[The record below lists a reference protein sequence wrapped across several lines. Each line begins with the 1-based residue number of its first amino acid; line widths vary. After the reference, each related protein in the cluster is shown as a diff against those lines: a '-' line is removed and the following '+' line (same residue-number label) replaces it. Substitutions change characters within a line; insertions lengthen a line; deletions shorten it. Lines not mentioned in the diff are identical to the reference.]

1 MKNIVIT
8 GASTGIGSVI
18 AQQLLQ
24 RGFRVFGSV
33 RKAADAERLQQ
44 ELGANFVP
52 LLFDVTDET
61 AIEQAAAQVAQQIG
75 DQGLYALINNAGIAV
90 GGPILHLPLDEWRRQ
105 FEVNVFGLIATTK
118 AFAPLLGTRKDCPH
132 APGKIFNVGSV
143 AGTIAN
149 PFMGPYCA
157 SKHALEGISKSMR
170 AEMLLYGIDVV
181 VLAPGVVK
189 TPIWEKAKKE
199 DMHQYDHTD
208 YKGAIKKLAAYI
220 QVHSE
225 DGYEQEEFGK
235 LVVNIITKPKPKFH
249 YVLVKSRLR
258 NWTILRLLPA
268 RLFLWLVGKRLGLL
282 A

>member
-1 MKNIVIT
+1 MKSIVIT
-8 GASTGIGSVI
+8 GASTGIGYVL

-33 RKAADAERLQQ
+33 RKAADGERLQQ
-44 ELGANFVP
+44 ELGDNFVP
-52 LLFDVTDET
+52 LLFDVTDE
-61 AIEQAAAQVAQQIG
+61 AAVQKAAEQVAEQVG
-75 DQGLYALINNAGIAV
+75 DQGLFALVNNAGIAI

-105 FEVNVFGLIATTK
+105 FEVNVFGLLATTK
-118 AFAPLLGTRKDCPH
+118 AFAPLLGARKDCPH
-132 APGKIFNVGSV
+132 PPGKIFNVGSV
-143 AGTIAN
+143 AGSIAN
-149 PFMGPYCA
+149 PFMGPYCG
-157 SKHALEGISKSMR
+157 SKHALEGISKSLR

-208 YKGAIKKLAAYI
+208 YKDAIRKLEAYI

-225 DGYEQEEFGK
+225 DGYEQGEFGQ
-235 LVVNIITKPKPKFH
+235 LAANIITNPAPKFH

-258 NWTILRLLPA
+258 NWIIPRLLPA
-268 RLFLWLVGKRLGLL
+268 RTFLTLVGKRLGLL